1 MSDFLKKMQQALV
14 TGKKDEELTEYMK
27 TIEEKAEKVI
37 EPNKAIENR
46 LKEAGEKILSDKERE
61 ELSSVEKVAHNK
73 EIMDEIK
80 QEDEKWAMLAII
92 ENMKSELNKL
102 KVDFEK
108 LKEKYEDNISKITEN
123 IEKSENKFEET
134 YGVVE
139 TTKTPYEKLVENFE
153 VNKKEKKEEGG
164 LASNSDF
171 YWRCQD

>member
-46 LKEAGEKILSDKERE
+46 LKDAGEKILSDKEIE

-123 IEKSENKFEET
+123 IEKSEKKFEET

-153 VNKKEKKEEGG
+153 VNKKEKKKKV
-164 LASNSDF
+164 D
-171 YWRCQD
+171 